1 MKILVTGGAGF
12 IGSHFI
18 DYQLS
23 KYDTVDVVVLDKLTY
38 AGDRRNLDRWVDDNR
53 IVIVEGDIAEPE
65 HVVPLFEQHSFDA
78 VINFAAESHV
88 DISIV
93 DSAPFVQSNISGTV
107 TLLDA
112 TRIYGIEKFVHISTD
127 EVYGSVAEGNFD
139 ELALLNPSSP
149 YAASKAAADLMCVC
163 YHTTHSIPISIIRSS
178 NNYGPRQYP
187 EKLIPVMVK
196 MIVDGEPLPVYGDGQ
211 NIRQWTHVEDNVA
224 AVDRVLRAGVPGRIY
239 NAASTDHV
247 RNLDLVQQVVE
258 IARDYDSTYDPEIS
272 FVDDRPGHDFRYSI
286 DASRITTELGWEP
299 RIDFKAGM
307 KSTVEWYLN
316 RHHSDS

>member
-1 MKILVTGGAGF
+1 LKFLVTGGAGF

-23 KYDTVDVVVLDKLTY
+23 KYDAVDIVVLDKLTY
-38 AGDRRNLDRWVDDNR
+38 AGDRRNLDRWVDDKR
-53 IVIVEGDIAEPE
+53 LVIVEGDIAEPKD
-65 HVVPLFEQHSFDA
+65 VVPLFEQHSFDA

-88 DISIV
+88 DRSIV
-93 DSAPFVQSNISGTV
+93 NSAPFVESNIAGTV

-112 TRIYGIEKFVHISTD
+112 TRIFGVEKFVHISTD
-127 EVYGSVAEGNFD
+127 EVYGSVAEGNFG

-187 EKLIPVMVK
+187 EKLIPLMVK
-196 MIVDGEPLPVYGDGQ
+196 KIVDGEPLPVYGDGQ

-247 RNLDLVQQVVE
+247 RNLDLVEQIVE
-258 IARDYDSTYDPEIS
+258 IARDYDSTYDPEVS
-272 FVDDRPGHDFRYSI
+272 FVEDRPGHDFRYSI
-286 DASRITTELGWEP
+286 DAGRITTELGWEP

-316 RHHSDS
+316 RHRSGS